1 MPSVR
6 GYNFRIGTS
15 DKINKKIPHPA
26 GFFVKVKSGFMA
38 PIFISSGNIG

>member
-6 GYNFRIGTS
+6 GYNFKIDTS

-26 GFFVKVKSGFMA
+26 GFFVKIKSGLMA
-38 PIFISSGNIG
+38 PISISSGNIG